1 MDSQTRRQ
9 QIYDRIKETSKD
21 EFILEEMKR
30 LGFWGRSSNTPSFPE
45 EMIKKEGELQ
55 RELNALLQE
64 KQRYNNKDEVLKEM
78 RRQRMA
84 AAKEKRKA
92 TKEKREQERLQKA
105 AAWAEKKEK
114 DIVFLGKEVSGGL
127 NNEEGNHVLLQQK
140 GLPVFDDVVDLAKAT
155 GVTIGQLRFLTYHRK
170 IATTSHY
177 VRFSVPKKSGGRRII
192 SAPMPRL
199 KALQYWVLENI
210 LNKVPV
216 HDAANGFVPQRNIL
230 SNAANH
236 LAKDVVLN
244 IDLKDFF
251 PTIIF
256 ERVKGLFARLGYSEK
271 IATILALICTEPD
284 REEAVL
290 DGKKYFI
297 ATNKRALPQGAPTS
311 PAITNIICYKMDRR
325 FKGMADKLQFS
336 YTRYAD
342 DLSFSA
348 NGNAQVKKVQQLLW
362 RIKRIIADEGFI
374 IHPKKVKVMRKGARQ
389 EVTGIV
395 VNKQAGINR
404 KTLHRFRALIQQ
416 IAKHG
421 LENKKW
427 KGGNIVSGMLGYAN
441 FVAQVKPNQ
450 GNKFKTQLK
459 EIFARPALQQQI
471 QQFGLNISTTTKK
484 TITIPKADITEKKEN
499 DKNWWDVV

>member
-1 MDSQTRRQ
+1 MDSQRTRQ
-9 QIYDRIKETSKD
+9 QIYDRIRETSKD

-30 LGFWGRSSNTPSFPE
+30 LGFWAKSSDTPNLPE
-45 EMIKKEGELQ
+45 ELIKKDGELQ
-55 RELNALLQE
+55 RELQALLQE
-64 KQRYNNKDEVLKEM
+64 KQRYNNKEQVLKDM

-92 TKEKREQERLQKA
+92 TKEKREQERIQKA

-127 NNEEGNHVLLQQK
+127 NNEEGNHVLLRSK
-140 GLPVFDDVVDLAKAT
+140 GLPVFDSVPDLATAA
-155 GVTIGQLRFLTYHRK
+155 GLSIGDLKFLSYHRK

-177 VRFSVPKKSGGRRII
+177 ARFSVPKKSGGRRII
-192 SAPMPRL
+192 SAPMPKL
-199 KALQYWVLENI
+199 KTLQYWILKNI
-210 LNKVPV
+210 LNKITI
-216 HDAANGFVPQRNIL
+216 HDAAHGFAQQKNIL
-230 SNAANH
+230 SNAVNH
-236 LAKDVVLN
+236 IAKDVVVN

-251 PTIIF
+251 PTIRY
-256 ERVKGLFARLGYSEK
+256 ERVKGMFVKFGYSEK

-284 REEAVL
+284 REEALL
-290 DGKKYFI
+290 DGKRYFI
-297 ATNKRALPQGAPTS
+297 ATGKRALPQGAPTS
-311 PAITNIICYKMDRR
+311 PAITNIICYRMDRR

-348 NGNAQVKKVQQLLW
+348 TGNEQTKKVQQLLW
-362 RIKRIIADEGFI
+362 RIKKIIADEAFT

-395 VNKQAGINR
+395 VNKKPGINQ

-416 IAKHG
+416 VSKHG

-427 KGGNIVSGMLGYAN
+427 KGGNIVAEMIGYAG
-441 FVAQVKPNQ
+441 FVAQVKPAQ
-450 GNKFKTQLK
+450 GNKFKSQLK
-459 EIFARPALQQQI
+459 EIFSKPAIQQQI
-471 QQFGLNISTTTKK
+471 QQYGLHAPVPPKK
-484 TITIPKADITEKKEN
+484 IITIPQADIKENKEN

>member
-9 QIYDRIKETSKD
+9 QIYDRIRETSKD

-30 LGFWGRSSNTPSFPE
+30 LGFWGRGSNTPSFPE

-64 KQRYNNKDEVLKEM
+64 KQRYNNKDEALKEM

-84 AAKEKRKA
+84 AAKEKRKI
-92 TKEKREQERLQKA
+92 TKEKRDEERIQKA

-114 DIVFLGKEVSGGL
+114 DIVFLGAEVSGGL
-127 NNEEGNHVLLQQK
+127 NNDEGNHVLLQQH
-140 GLPVFDDVVDLAKAT
+140 GLPVFDNVVDLAKAA
-155 GVTIGQLRFLTYHRK
+155 GLPIGQLRFLSFHRK

-177 VRFSVPKKSGGRRII
+177 VRFSVPKKSGGKRII
-192 SAPMPRL
+192 SAPMPKL

-216 HDAANGFVPQRNIL
+216 HDAANGFVAQRNIL

-236 LAKDVVLN
+236 LAKDVVVN

-251 PTIIF
+251 PTITF
-256 ERVKGLFARLGYSEK
+256 ERVKGLFVKLGYPEK

-348 NGNAQVKKVQQLLW
+348 MANEQVKKVQQLLW
-362 RIKRIIADEGFI
+362 RIKKIIAEEGFI

-395 VNKQAGINR
+395 VNKKAGINR

-416 IAKHG
+416 ISKQG
-421 LENKKW
+421 LEHKKW
-427 KGGNIVSGMLGYAN
+427 KGGNIVSEMIGYAN
-441 FVAQVKPNQ
+441 FVAQVKPAQ
-450 GNKFKTQLK
+450 GAKFKTQLK
-459 EIFARPALQQQI
+459 DIFSRPALQQQI
-471 QQFGLNISTTTKK
+471 QQLGLNITTTPKK
-484 TITIPKADITEKKEN
+484 TISIPKADIKEKKE
-499 DKNWWDVV
+499 DGKDWWDVV